1 MLLAP
6 RSPDK
11 PFVVRMNPEQ
21 PSKAG
26 EEKVRFVLDAG
37 QGDGGGVIRTVSQSG
52 AQGASS
58 QHTERVSVWRE

>member
-1 MLLAP
+1 
-6 RSPDK
+6 
-11 PFVVRMNPEQ
+11 MNPEQ

-58 QHTERVSVWRE
+58 QHTERVWRE